1 MYTLHS
7 RSKRAQAKARAL
19 PHWPAPV
26 SVLIRVMP
34 SCLL

>member
-7 RSKRAQAKARAL
+7 RSKRAQAKAMAL
-19 PHWPAPV
+19 PHSPAPV

-34 SCLL
+34 LALL